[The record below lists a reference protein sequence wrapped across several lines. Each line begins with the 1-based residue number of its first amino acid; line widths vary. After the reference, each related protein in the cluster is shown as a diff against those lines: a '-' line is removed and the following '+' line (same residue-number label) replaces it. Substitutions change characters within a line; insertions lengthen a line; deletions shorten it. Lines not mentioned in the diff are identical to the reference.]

1 MGTALCLGW
10 MEHVTR
16 VKYVTPDFNQI
27 MTRQGQRLTQQQN
40 QSSHQNRG
48 SFVTIII

>member
-1 MGTALCLGW
+1 MGTALCLRW

-27 MTRQGQRLTQQQN
+27 MTRQGSALH
-40 QSSHQNRG
+40 SNRTKA
-48 SFVTIII
+48 VTRTEAVS